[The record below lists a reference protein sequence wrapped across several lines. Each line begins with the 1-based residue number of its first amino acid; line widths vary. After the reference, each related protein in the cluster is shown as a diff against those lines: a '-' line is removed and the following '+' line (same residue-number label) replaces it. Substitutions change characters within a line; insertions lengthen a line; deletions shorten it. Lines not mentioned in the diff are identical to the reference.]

1 MFEPVF
7 AIDHAPGLLAAL
19 DRPFH
24 HVIQLAHLDWP
35 DGEVL
40 LWSGLGPL
48 TLGGR
53 TFHGSGALG
62 EIEHPEDSD
71 AGAVQTV
78 TARLRGMPLSFLAA
92 QGRED
97 LTGRRAAL
105 GWTLLGDDGLP
116 IPAPVFSFNGYLD
129 GRKIGVT
136 RSADGLTV
144 EVAVTLTTGERPASR
159 ISQRHVPQDATAADT
174 GWGKL
179 TDMSKD
185 PQQWP
190 GVAE

>member
-7 AIDHAPGLLAAL
+7 ATDYAPALLAAL

-24 HVIQLAHLDWP
+24 HVVQLAHLDWP

-40 LWSGLGPL
+40 LWSGLGAL
-48 TLGGR
+48 TVGGR

-71 AGAVQTV
+71 ADAVQTV
-78 TARLRGMPLSFLAA
+78 TTRLRGMPLAFLEM
-92 QGRED
+92 QVREE

-136 RSADGLTV
+136 RSEDALSV

-159 ISQRHVPQDATAADT
+159 ISQRHVPQDASEEDT
-174 GWGKL
+174 GWEKL
-179 TDMSKD
+179 TEQAND
-185 PQQWP
+185 PPQWP